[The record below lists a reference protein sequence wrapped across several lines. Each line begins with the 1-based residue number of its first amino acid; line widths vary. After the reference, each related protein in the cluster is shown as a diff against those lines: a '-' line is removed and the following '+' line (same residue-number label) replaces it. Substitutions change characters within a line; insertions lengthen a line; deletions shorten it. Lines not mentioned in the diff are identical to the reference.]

1 MLLPGSKEVQ
11 RPAAVVERTIDSAY
25 TAVPGRGESLRLVN
39 AVRSLHQL
47 AVRRLFFS
55 CGIGK
60 TRRKETIKNRCKPSK
75 KRLTAVIF
83 GTPGWIRT
91 SGLSLRRRPLYPTEL
106 RGLIQKIFNFRA
118 QQDSNELPLRRRPLY
133 PTELRGLI
141 QGSFCLTGFD
151 QAVSPA
157 CLVVYRAGP
166 AGQGGSRSLLLHHY
180 RRRRIPCQ
188 PENHAPH
195 SGFPARTSR

>member
-1 MLLPGSKEVQ
+1 MKIFRPILQICKKILIAFSRKQ
-11 RPAAVVERTIDSAY
+11 RNTIPVIAKQIAAI
-25 TAVPGRGESLRLVN
+25 N
-39 AVRSLHQL
+39 
-47 AVRRLFFS
+47 
-55 CGIGK
+55 
-60 TRRKETIKNRCKPSK
+60 RRKPDYSDY
-75 KRLTAVIF
+75 F
-83 GTPGWIRT
+83 GTPEGIRT
-91 SGLSLRRRPLYPTEL
+91 PDTRLRRAVLCPAELLARMQFLFVSVTPAGERSPNARRRPLHPTGL
-106 RGLIQKIFNFRA
+106 RGF
-118 QQDSNELPLRRRPLY
+118 
-133 PTELRGLI
+133 I

-195 SGFPARTSR
+195 SGFPARISR